1 MSPFQRDHIKP
12 STNLSF
18 QFNWRKHLTHI
29 NTTHELC
36 WQTLKTTSC
45 KRLHIRKTGRF
56 SINLKCDENGKKRSG
71 GQKWR
76 LPFMLK
82 VDDFR
87 LIKYSLA
94 FWEKIHTHADIPS
107 HLMATLVCHENN
119 EGTFILMMTIIIP
132 IIPIIIITSDV
143 IIWQP
148 VLVEMRSIGLSA
160 VSAYSQMPSPSH
172 HHIVITISVY
182 CHGHD
187 GPHDYQYKPLCSIRI
202 FLDIPCWVVWC
213 GGSLLECSMWCDHDN
228 DLRLNHDNGLG
239 TRFAV
244 TVYKKCS
251 KCWNLFQSFLW
262 G

>member
-1 MSPFQRDHIKP
+1 
-12 STNLSF
+12 
-18 QFNWRKHLTHI
+18 
-29 NTTHELC
+29 
-36 WQTLKTTSC
+36 
-45 KRLHIRKTGRF
+45 
-56 SINLKCDENGKKRSG
+56 
-71 GQKWR
+71 
-76 LPFMLK
+76 MLK

-202 FLDIPCWVVWC
+202 FLDIPC
-213 GGSLLECSMWCDHDN
+213 
-228 DLRLNHDNGLG
+228 
-239 TRFAV
+239 
-244 TVYKKCS
+244 
-251 KCWNLFQSFLW
+251 
-262 G
+262 

>member
-1 MSPFQRDHIKP
+1 
-12 STNLSF
+12 
-18 QFNWRKHLTHI
+18 
-29 NTTHELC
+29 
-36 WQTLKTTSC
+36 
-45 KRLHIRKTGRF
+45 
-56 SINLKCDENGKKRSG
+56 
-71 GQKWR
+71 
-76 LPFMLK
+76 MLK

-182 CHGHD
+182 CHDHDHD

-202 FLDIPCWVVWC
+202 FLDIPC
-213 GGSLLECSMWCDHDN
+213 
-228 DLRLNHDNGLG
+228 
-239 TRFAV
+239 
-244 TVYKKCS
+244 
-251 KCWNLFQSFLW
+251 
-262 G
+262 

>member
-1 MSPFQRDHIKP
+1 
-12 STNLSF
+12 
-18 QFNWRKHLTHI
+18 
-29 NTTHELC
+29 
-36 WQTLKTTSC
+36 
-45 KRLHIRKTGRF
+45 
-56 SINLKCDENGKKRSG
+56 
-71 GQKWR
+71 
-76 LPFMLK
+76 MLK

-119 EGTFILMMTIIIP
+119 EGTFILTMTI

-182 CHGHD
+182 CHDHD
-187 GPHDYQYKPLCSIRI
+187 GPHDQT
-202 FLDIPCWVVWC
+202 F
-213 GGSLLECSMWCDHDN
+213 
-228 DLRLNHDNGLG
+228 
-239 TRFAV
+239 
-244 TVYKKCS
+244 
-251 KCWNLFQSFLW
+251 
-262 G
+262 

>member
-1 MSPFQRDHIKP
+1 MSPCQRDSVTP

-160 VSAYSQMPSPSH
+160 VSAYSQMPSTLSSSSSYY
-172 HHIVITISVY
+172 HIS
-182 CHGHD
+182 
-187 GPHDYQYKPLCSIRI
+187 S
-202 FLDIPCWVVWC
+202 
-213 GGSLLECSMWCDHDN
+213 
-228 DLRLNHDNGLG
+228 
-239 TRFAV
+239 
-244 TVYKKCS
+244 
-251 KCWNLFQSFLW
+251 
-262 G
+262 

>member
-1 MSPFQRDHIKP
+1 
-12 STNLSF
+12 
-18 QFNWRKHLTHI
+18 
-29 NTTHELC
+29 
-36 WQTLKTTSC
+36 
-45 KRLHIRKTGRF
+45 
-56 SINLKCDENGKKRSG
+56 
-71 GQKWR
+71 
-76 LPFMLK
+76 MLK

-182 CHGHD
+182 CHDHD
-187 GPHDYQYKPLCSIRI
+187 GPHDQT
-202 FLDIPCWVVWC
+202 F
-213 GGSLLECSMWCDHDN
+213 
-228 DLRLNHDNGLG
+228 
-239 TRFAV
+239 
-244 TVYKKCS
+244 
-251 KCWNLFQSFLW
+251 
-262 G
+262 